1 MNTKTLV
8 AGLLAA
14 IVTFLIGWLIF
25 GVLLVS
31 YYNSNML
38 AYPGLLKEPPNVLF
52 IGFANLAWGLML
64 AYVFSLAGIN
74 TASKGLIT
82 GFIIFLLICI
92 GFNCMFHA
100 QFNLYS
106 RRVFVVDALANG
118 VLGAISGA
126 FIGWWYGRK

>member
-1 MNTKTLV
+1 M
-8 AGLLAA
+8 
-14 IVTFLIGWLIF
+14 
-25 GVLLVS
+25 S
-31 YYNSNML
+31 YYHSNML
-38 AYPGLLKEPPNVLF
+38 AYPGLLKNSPDILF

-64 AYVFSLAGIN
+64 AYVFSISGIN
-74 TASKGLIT
+74 TAIKDLIT
-82 GFIIFLLICI
+82 GFTIFLLICV
-92 GFNCMFHA
+92 GFSCMFHA

>member
-8 AGLLAA
+8 AGLLSAV
-14 IVTFLIGWLIF
+14 VTFLLGWLIF
-25 GVLLVS
+25 GVLLMS
-31 YYNSNML
+31 YYHSNML
-38 AYPGLLKEPPNVLF
+38 AFPGLLKNPPDILF

-74 TASKGLIT
+74 TASKGFIT
-82 GFIIFLLICI
+82 GFIIFLLISI

-100 QFNLYS
+100 QFNLFS
-106 RRVFVVDALANG
+106 RRVFIIDSIANG
-118 VLGAISGA
+118 VLGAMAGA